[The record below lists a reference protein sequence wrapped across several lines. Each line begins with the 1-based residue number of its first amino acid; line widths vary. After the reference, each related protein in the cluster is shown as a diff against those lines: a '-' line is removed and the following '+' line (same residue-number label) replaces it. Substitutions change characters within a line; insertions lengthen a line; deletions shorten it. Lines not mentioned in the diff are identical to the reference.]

1 MEYIL
6 ASNNQGKI
14 NELKSMLGI
23 EIKSLNELGFND
35 DIEEF
40 GVTFEQNALI
50 KAQAIAKVYPD
61 AIVISDDSGLEVRAL
76 DYAPG
81 VYSKRFSGATENVDD
96 ANNRLMLEQMEGV
109 TDRYARFRTTLCV
122 YSEKYDLCHFFNGK
136 VEGTI
141 GFKIDGQNGFG
152 YDPLFIYNGKSF
164 ANFTNQEKNQ
174 VSHRADALRKLIE
187 SGVIN
192 V

>member
-1 MEYIL
+1 MQYIL

-14 NELKSMLGI
+14 NELKTLLNI
-23 EIKSLNELGFND
+23 EILSLDDLQFTD

-50 KAQAIAKVYPD
+50 KAQAIAKLYPE

-81 VYSKRFSGATENVDD
+81 VYSKRFSGAENNVDSE
-96 ANNRLMLEQMEGV
+96 NNSLMLAKMEGV
-109 TDRYARFRTTLCV
+109 TDRYARFRTVLCV
-122 YSEKYDLCHFFNGK
+122 YSQKYDLCHFFNGQ

-141 GFKIDGQNGFG
+141 GTELMGENGFG
-152 YDPLFIYNGKSF
+152 YDPLFMFEGKSF
-164 ANFTNQEKNQ
+164 ANLSKEQKNQ
-174 VSHRADALRKLIE
+174 VSHRANALRKLVS
-187 SGVIN
+187 SGVLN